1 MTEEKL
7 RAEINELKAENATLK
22 EAMRWRNIETEPP
35 KEGQQILAVGHDN
48 SQKKVN
54 RYLQLVMTIPDG
66 FTNFDMTPVCGG
78 AVLAQPCPKFINC
91 GCQCQYRQR

>member
-1 MTEEKL
+1 MMTEEKL

-48 SQKKVN
+48 TGWVYKFRYDPRMWGGSFGATLPKV
-54 RYLQLVMTIPDG
+54 YKLWL
-66 FTNFDMTPVCGG
+66 PVP
-78 AVLAQPCPKFINC
+78 VPSEVTK
-91 GCQCQYRQR
+91 